1 MKNKRSLTH
10 ISIVFAILAA
20 LFYGISA
27 PFAKVLLE
35 EISPYFLSSLLYF
48 GAGIGMMI
56 VILIKKK
63 RKNHNNTS
71 FKRSDLV
78 YIVSMIVLDIIA
90 PILLLVGLEMT
101 TASTTSLLNNFEIVF
116 TSLIAMIFFK
126 EIIGKRMWIA
136 IILIFIAGV
145 ILSIDNIETLSIST
159 GSIFVILAS
168 LAWGLENNCTRMLSL
183 RDPLKVVVIKGIGSG
198 VGALIIAIALNT
210 VNFNIQYILLA
221 LALGFIAYGLS
232 LFFYISAQRH
242 LGAARTS
249 AYYAA
254 APFIGSLISIIFL
267 KESPTIFFLI
277 AFIIMIVG
285 ALLAIREN
293 RLKKVSP

>member
-1 MKNKRSLTH
+1 MENKRSLTH

-27 PFAKVLLE
+27 PFAKVILE

-48 GAGIGMMI
+48 GAGFGMMI
-56 VILIKKK
+56 VILVKKK
-63 RKNHNNTS
+63 SKDLNTS
-71 FKRSDLV
+71 FKKTDLV
-78 YIVSMIVLDIIA
+78 YIVSMIILDIIA
-90 PILLLVGLEMT
+90 PILLLVGLGMT
-101 TASTTSLLNNFEIVF
+101 QASTTSLLNNFEIVF
-116 TSLIAMIFFK
+116 TSFIAMIFFK
-126 EIIGKRMWIA
+126 EIIGRRMWIA

-145 ILSIDNIETLSIST
+145 ILSIEDIETFSIST

-198 VGALIIAIALNT
+198 VGALIIAIILKAVNLNLL
-210 VNFNIQYILLA
+210 YILSA
-221 LALGFIAYGLS
+221 LVLGFIAYGLS

-267 KESPTIFFLI
+267 KENPTIFFLI
-277 AFIIMIVG
+277 AFIIMTIG
-285 ALLAIREN
+285 AILAIREN
-293 RLKKVSP
+293 RIKKEKS

>member
-10 ISIVFAILAA
+10 ISIIFAILAA

-56 VILIKKK
+56 VILVKKK
-63 RKNHNNTS
+63 SKNLNTS
-71 FKRSDLV
+71 FKKTDLV
-78 YIVSMIVLDIIA
+78 YIVSMIILDIIA
-90 PILLLVGLEMT
+90 PILLLVGLGMT
-101 TASTTSLLNNFEIVF
+101 QASTTSLLNNFEIVF

-126 EIIGKRMWIA
+126 EIIGRRMWIA

-145 ILSIDNIETLSIST
+145 ILSIEDIETFSIST

-198 VGALIIAIALNT
+198 VGALIIAIILNA
-210 VNFNIQYILLA
+210 VNLNLLYILSA
-221 LALGFIAYGLS
+221 LVLGFIAYGLS

-249 AYYAA
+249 AYYAT

-267 KESPTIFFLI
+267 KENSTIYFLV
-277 AFIIMIVG
+277 AFIIMIIG
-285 ALLAIREN
+285 SILAIREN
-293 RLKKVSP
+293 TFKKKIH

>member
-1 MKNKRSLTH
+1 MENKRSLTH

-56 VILIKKK
+56 VILVKKK
-63 RKNHNNTS
+63 SKDLNTS
-71 FKRSDLV
+71 FKKTDLV
-78 YIVSMIVLDIIA
+78 YIVSMIILDIIA
-90 PILLLVGLEMT
+90 PILLLVGLGMT
-101 TASTTSLLNNFEIVF
+101 QASTTSLLNNFEIVF
-116 TSLIAMIFFK
+116 TSFIAMIFFK
-126 EIIGKRMWIA
+126 EIIGRRMWMA

-145 ILSIDNIETLSIST
+145 ILSIEDIETFSIST

-198 VGALIIAIALNT
+198 VGALIIAVALKA

-277 AFIIMIVG
+277 AFIIMIIG
-285 ALLAIREN
+285 AILAIREN
-293 RLKKVSP
+293 RIKKEET